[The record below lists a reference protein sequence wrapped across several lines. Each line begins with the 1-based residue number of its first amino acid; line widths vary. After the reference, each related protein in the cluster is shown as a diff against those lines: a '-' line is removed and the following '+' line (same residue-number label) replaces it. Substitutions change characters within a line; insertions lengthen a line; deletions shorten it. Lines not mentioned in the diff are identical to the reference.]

1 VNASVLNA
9 LGVLSRWTL
18 LASLGLCALPVHAQQ
33 LLLVDATYTATAQNT
48 SSSHYRIMPLAGT
61 PTNWRAPVD
70 YAAGTMF
77 VRMEVIEKPSD
88 RKTLVTICFEGNVKT
103 CMPYPPA
110 YTAPGVYNFS
120 WRIDSFWQYAMVDWT
135 KGVQQVAVVL
145 KTETEVEA
153 QGDPLFYP
161 AKMHVTVSIVPPGQT
176 FVPPATQDDA
186 GVPKDAG
193 VTPPTPD
200 AGQPDAAGT
209 ATDAGAKPDAAA
221 MTDATTNDAAA
232 KPDAALSRSDAST
245 PPSDATP
252 GSDNAGAS
260 AAAATSD
267 AGPRHDVSEYL
278 TSDTGCSTTG
288 PRSSPSMGL
297 FGLWWF
303 AAACLWMR
311 AATRRAHR
319 AARRGRGY
327 RREKS
332 ASHLQP
338 VPHRSRAS

>member
-18 LASLGLCALPVHAQQ
+18 FASLGLWALPVHAQQ

-48 SSSHYRIMPLAGT
+48 SSSHYRLTPLAGT

-77 VRMEVIEKPSD
+77 ARIEVIEKPSD
-88 RKTLVTICFEGNVKT
+88 SKTLVTICFEGNVKT

-110 YTAPGVYNFS
+110 YTAPGVYDVS

-161 AKMHVTVSIVPPGQT
+161 AKMHVTVSLVPPGQT
-176 FVPPATQDDA
+176 FVPPASQADA
-186 GVPKDAG
+186 GVGPTDAG
-193 VTPPTPD
+193 ATPPAADAGRPD
-200 AGQPDAAGT
+200 AS
-209 ATDAGAKPDAAA
+209 GAKPDAAA
-221 MTDATTNDAAA
+221 MIDAAATSDAAA
-232 KPDAALSRSDAST
+232 KPDAAPARSDAST

-252 GSDNAGAS
+252 ASANAGAT
-260 AAAATSD
+260 AKPADKD
-267 AGPRHDVSEYL
+267 AGSAHDVRDYL
-278 TSDTGCSTTG
+278 TSDTGCSTTT
-288 PRSSPSMGL
+288 PRSSNSI
-297 FGLWWF
+297 GLWWF

-311 AATRRAHR
+311 AATKR
-319 AARRGRGY
+319 ARRTARPGRGY

-332 ASHLQP
+332 ANHRQP
-338 VPHRSRAS
+338 TPHRSRAS